1 VRGARG
7 EGGFSLVEAA
17 LVLMLLGLA
26 LTIAAPLCSAA
37 LSRARVTTA
46 AAEMGQTFARLR
58 AEAIAGRRRVGL
70 RFKTVAGRT
79 SFTVYADA
87 DGDGIRADD
96 IANGTDPVLEAERD
110 LRSRY
115 EGIDFGMLDEAI
127 PDVPPQSGSLP
138 PGSDPIRFGSADT
151 VTFTPWGTAS
161 TGTLFISDGRDT
173 VVAVVLYG
181 RTGRI
186 RTWRLDRSAGQWR

>member
-1 VRGARG
+1 
-7 EGGFSLVEAA
+7 
-17 LVLMLLGLA
+17 
-26 LTIAAPLCSAA
+26 
-37 LSRARVTTA
+37 
-46 AAEMGQTFARLR
+46 
-58 AEAIAGRRRVGL
+58 
-70 RFKTVAGRT
+70 
-79 SFTVYADA
+79 VYADG

-96 IANGTDPVLEAERD
+96 IASGTDPVIEGERD

-115 EGIDFGMLDEAI
+115 EGIDFGMLEQAI

-151 VTFTPWGTAS
+151 VTFTPSGTAS

-173 VVAVVLYG
+173 VIAVVLYG

-186 RTWRLDRSAGQWR
+186 RTWRLDRSVEQWR